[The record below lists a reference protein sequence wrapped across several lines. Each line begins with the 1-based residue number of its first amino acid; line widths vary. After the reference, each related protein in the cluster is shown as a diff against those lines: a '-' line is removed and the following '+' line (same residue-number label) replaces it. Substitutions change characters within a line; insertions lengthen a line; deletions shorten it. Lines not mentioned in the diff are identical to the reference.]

1 MEYLKDFSDVVY
13 KTMTALFTAYRRMK
27 RNRNASKVAE
37 SFFSASIIAISLIAL
52 QNHEEHLSDLISIVT
67 IILSTFLLVM
77 SLLFSGLDYEKRMD
91 NYHDCGNEL
100 DKLYRDM
107 KLILSYGEEISSDEM
122 KAKTED
128 FQAKYFDILHK
139 YNLNHT
145 SFDYEYTAVM
155 LDEQKDFVS
164 RLVMKF
170 RYYVWDMYFLYWV
183 IALLPVVL
191 IGWYLCRLLLENL
204 SERS

>member
-13 KTMTALFTAYRRMK
+13 KTMTARFTAYRRMK
-27 RNRNASKVAE
+27 RNRDASKVAE

-52 QNHEEHLSDLISIVT
+52 LKHEKSISDLISIVT

-77 SLLFSGLDYEKRMD
+77 SLLFSALGYEKRMD

-100 DKLYRDM
+100 DKLYRDI
-107 KLILSYGEEISSDEM
+107 KLILSYGERVSSDEM
-122 KAKTED
+122 MVKTED
-128 FQAKYFDILHK
+128 FQAKYFGILNK

-145 SFDYEYTAVM
+145 SFDYKYTAVM
-155 LDEQKDFVS
+155 LNEKKYSVAWF
-164 RLVMKF
+164 VMKF

-183 IALLPVVL
+183 IALLPIAIV
-191 IGWYLCRLLLENL
+191 GWYLCRLLL
-204 SERS
+204 SKY

>member
-13 KTMTALFTAYRRMK
+13 KTMTARFTAYRRMK
-27 RNRNASKVAE
+27 RNRDASKVAE

-128 FQAKYFDILHK
+128 FQAKYFEILHK

-155 LDEQKDFVS
+155 LDEKKDFVCI
-164 RLVMKF
+164 VEVF
-170 RYYVWDMYFLYWV
+170 HIVQGNFF
-183 IALLPVVL
+183 
-191 IGWYLCRLLLENL
+191 
-204 SERS
+204 

>member
-13 KTMTALFTAYRRMK
+13 KTMSARFTAYRRMK
-27 RNRNASKVAE
+27 RNRDASKVAE

-52 QNHEEHLSDLISIVT
+52 LKHEESISDVISIVT
-67 IILSTFLLVM
+67 IILSTFILVM
-77 SLLFSGLDYEKRMD
+77 SLLFSALGYEKRMD

-100 DKLYRDM
+100 DKLYRDI
-107 KLILSYGEEISSDEM
+107 KLILSYGERVSSDEI
-122 KAKTED
+122 KAKAED
-128 FQAKYFDILHK
+128 FQAKYFGILHK

-155 LDEQKDFVS
+155 LNEKKDPVAWFM
-164 RLVMKF
+164 MKF

-183 IALLPVVL
+183 IALLPIIL
-191 IGWYLCRLLLENL
+191 IGCYFCQLLLA
-204 SERS
+204 

>member
-13 KTMTALFTAYRRMK
+13 KTMPTRFTAYRRMK

-37 SFFSASIIAISLIAL
+37 SFFSVSIIAISLIAL

-107 KLILSYGEEISSDEM
+107 KLILSYREEFSSDEM

-155 LDEQKDFVS
+155 LDEKKDFVG
-164 RLVMKF
+164 RHVMKF

-191 IGWYLCRLLLENL
+191 IGWYLCRLLLEKI
-204 SERS
+204 

>member
-13 KTMTALFTAYRRMK
+13 KTMTARFTAYRRMK
-27 RNRNASKVAE
+27 RNRDASKVAE
-37 SFFSASIIAISLIAL
+37 SLFSASIIAISLIAL
-52 QNHEEHLSDLISIVT
+52 LKHEERLSDLISIVT

-77 SLLFSGLDYEKRMD
+77 SLLFSGLDYEKRMN

-107 KLILSYGEEISSDEM
+107 KLILSYVEEISSDDM

-128 FQAKYFDILHK
+128 FQAKYFEILHK

-145 SFDYEYTAVM
+145 SFDYKYTAVM
-155 LDEQKDFVS
+155 LDEKKDFVG

-191 IGWYLCRLLLENL
+191 IGWYLCRLLLVKI
-204 SERS
+204 